1 MAYYSPGRLRPRS
14 NICHVKFLL
23 ALQYRWEI
31 LLIRLH
37 LKTPIG
43 SDPEHGPVQPSKS
56 RLKTIRRE
64 QSWRSTGRR

>member
-1 MAYYSPGRLRPRS
+1 M
-14 NICHVKFLL
+14 NFLL

-31 LLIRLH
+31 LLIKLH
-37 LKTPIG
+37 LKKPIG